1 MHANIFKMS
10 LENDPTIASLRNEYK
25 LKTLSEEDTATN
37 AIEQFARWFSEA
49 RNSHLHEVNSMT
61 LATATA
67 NGTPSARVVLLKG
80 FDGRGFIFYTN
91 YNSAKGKELSENPQA
106 SLLFFW
112 KELERQIRIDGI
124 ATKVSDM
131 ESDIYFKSRPAGSKL
146 GAWASDQSSVIAD
159 RKVLEDNMLKYEQKF
174 GNNIP
179 RPPHWGGYV
188 VKPLKMEFWQGR
200 SNRLHDRILYT
211 FQQDGSWI
219 RERLAP

>member
-1 MHANIFKMS
+1 MNFEI
-10 LENDPTIASLRNEYK
+10 DPSIASLRNEYK
-25 LKTLSEEDTATN
+25 LKTLSEDDVAPN

-61 LATATA
+61 LATAA
-67 NGTPSARVVLLKG
+67 PDGTPSARIVLLKG

-91 YNSAKGKELSENPQA
+91 YNSAKGKELLQNPKA
-106 SLLFFW
+106 SLIFFW
-112 KELERQIRIDGI
+112 KELERQIRINGTV
-124 ATKVSDM
+124 AKVSDM
-131 ESDIYFKSRPAGSKL
+131 ESDVYFKLRPAGSRL
-146 GAWASDQSSVIAD
+146 GAWASEQSSVIAN
-159 RKVLEDNMLKYEQKF
+159 RKILEDNMLKYEQQF

-188 VKPLKMEFWQGR
+188 VQPLKIEFWQGR

-211 FQQDGSWI
+211 LQLDGNWT